1 MSRRW
6 IAAAAI
12 LSACLS
18 ATGAHA
24 SMDWHFASSS
34 GNSTGTSWGNQ
45 RSWTSDGV
53 TVTATAWA
61 NTGGSDASVSADQ
74 QVIRSAY
81 LGWWGGSGLGVTN
94 RDGGNQSYKDQHEG
108 DAQYGE
114 HATDNNQ
121 RYDTVLLSFS
131 EAVKLES
138 LKLGWLA
145 NDSDMTVLAYTGAA
159 DGAPLAGL
167 QYQGLLASGWE
178 LIGHYANLT
187 TNVDKLIN
195 PDNVVSSFWLIG
207 AFNPLVGGT
216 TPNDAGAGNDYVKLA
231 AVGASRAPTPPQGNV
246 PEPGS
251 LILAALGISGLL
263 RMRRRAA

>member
-1 MSRRW
+1 
-6 IAAAAI
+6 
-12 LSACLS
+12 
-18 ATGAHA
+18 
-24 SMDWHFASSS
+24 MDWSFASSS
-34 GNSTGTSWGNQ
+34 GNSTGGSWGNQ

-61 NTGGSDASVSADQ
+61 NTGGIDASVAANQ
-74 QVIRSAY
+74 QVIQSAY
-81 LGWWGGSGLGVTN
+81 LGWWGGSGMGVEN
-94 RDGGNQSYKDQHEG
+94 RDRGSRSYNDQNEG
-108 DAQYGE
+108 DTWNGE
-114 HATDNNQ
+114 HAMDNNQ

-159 DGAPLAGL
+159 EGAPLAGM

-187 TNVDKLIN
+187 ANVDKLIN
-195 PDNVVSSFWLIG
+195 PDSVVSSFWLIG

-216 TPNDAGAGNDYVKLA
+216 TPHGAGAGNDYVKLA
-231 AVGASRAPTPPQGNV
+231 AVGASTVPPPPGNV

-251 LILAALGISGLL
+251 LVLAALGVSGLL
-263 RMRRRAA
+263 RMRRRPA